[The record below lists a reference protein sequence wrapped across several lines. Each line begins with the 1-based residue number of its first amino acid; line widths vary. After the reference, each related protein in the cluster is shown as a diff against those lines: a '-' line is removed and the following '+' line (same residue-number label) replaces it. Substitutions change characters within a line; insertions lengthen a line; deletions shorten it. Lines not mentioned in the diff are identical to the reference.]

1 MSVIR
6 GGRGPS
12 KAEQEAAKRQAD
24 DAEQVRREQLRRDL
38 QRLMA
43 LPEFQRWYQHLMA
56 KCNTFG
62 LTETLQ
68 VNVDMRAQA
77 RRGIGLEICTEL
89 VDADRNAA
97 TTLFALTFADVLTP
111 SPELPE

>member
-1 MSVIR
+1 MAVIR

-12 KAEQEAAKRQAD
+12 RVEQEAAKRQAE
-24 DAEQVRREQLRRDL
+24 DAEQMRREQLRRDL
-38 QRLMA
+38 QRLMP

-77 RRGIGLEICTEL
+77 RRGVGLEICTEL

-97 TTLFALTFADVLTP
+97 TALFALTFADVLTP

>member
-1 MSVIR
+1 MSVVR

-12 KAEQEAAKRQAD
+12 KAAQEAAQAAALQ
-24 DAEQVRREQLRRDL
+24 AEQLRREQLRRDL
-38 QRLMA
+38 SRLLPM
-43 LPEFQRWYQHLMA
+43 PEFQRWFQHLMV

-77 RRGIGLEICTEL
+77 RRGVGLEICTEL
-89 VDADRNAA
+89 VDADAKAA
-97 TTLFALTFADVLTP
+97 AQLFAATFADVLTP
-111 SPELPE
+111 LPESSE